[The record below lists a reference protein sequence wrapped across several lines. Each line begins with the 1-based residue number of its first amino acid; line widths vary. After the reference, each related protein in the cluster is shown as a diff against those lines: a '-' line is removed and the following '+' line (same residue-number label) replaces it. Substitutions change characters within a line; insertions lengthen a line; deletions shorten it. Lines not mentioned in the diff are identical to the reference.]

1 MAKKPRDTVTYDLK
15 RGAKIVY
22 RGSSNEPERREQEHR
37 DEGKRF
43 THMTVTSRR
52 MTEDGAKE
60 KEADSLESYRRSH
73 GGKNP
78 QYNDTDHG

>member
-1 MAKKPRDTVTYDLK
+1 MAKTPRDTVTYDLK
-15 RGAKIVY
+15 RAAKIVY
-22 RGSSNEPERREQEHR
+22 RGTTNDPERREQQHR

-52 MTEDGAKE
+52 MTKDGAEK
-60 KEADSLESYRRSH
+60 KEADALESYRRSH

-78 QYNDTDHG
+78 PYNANDEG